1 MWRPPMRHEARG
13 WVAACLT
20 AVRRMA
26 GMPDY
31 AAFVE
36 HRRLHHPDDALPTER
51 EYYAEYVV
59 ARYGD
64 SPTRCC

>member
-1 MWRPPMRHEARG
+1 MRPDREGTLAR
-13 WVAACLT
+13 WLT

-31 AAFVE
+31 AAFVD
-36 HRRLHHPDDALPTER
+36 HRRRHHPDDAMPTER
-51 EYYAEYVV
+51 EYYAQYVV

>member
-1 MWRPPMRHEARG
+1 MRIDLARKLKR
-13 WVAACLT
+13 ALR

-36 HRRLHHPDDALPTER
+36 HRRRHHPDEAVPGER
-51 EYYAEYVV
+51 EYYAEYIT

>member
-1 MWRPPMRHEARG
+1 MAR
-13 WVAACLT
+13 WLT
-20 AVRRMA
+20 AVRRVA

-31 AAFVE
+31 AAYLE
-36 HRRLHHPDDALPTER
+36 HRRRHHPDEALPTER
-51 EYYAEYVV
+51 EYYAEYVA

>member
-1 MWRPPMRHEARG
+1 M
-13 WVAACLT
+13 AACLT

-36 HRRLHHPDDALPTER
+36 HRRRHHPDEALPTER